1 MERLKLKSY
10 KFVTDIPKKMMN
22 VCYWIIAR
30 ILKTM
35 GIDYGKNLFLKFIPI
50 KNIVQWVM
58 SFLMVFFPA
67 LAPLLGI
74 GKILL

>member
-1 MERLKLKSY
+1 MKLKSY
-10 KFVTDIPKKMMN
+10 KFVTTIPKKLMN
-22 VCYWIIAR
+22 IFYWIVTR

-35 GIDYGKNLFLKFIPI
+35 GIDYGKNLFLKFVPI
-50 KNIVQWVM
+50 KNIVQWLM
-58 SFLMVFFPA
+58 SFLMIFFPA